1 MRRVVL
7 DTNTVLSAVLFT
19 SGRLAWLRRAWQTR
33 LTPLVC
39 KETAMELLRV
49 LAHPK
54 FGLSA
59 VEQQDLLSEFLPYAE
74 VVDLPSPWPDLPQCR
89 DDKDQVFMVLA
100 HVGRADALVTGDR
113 DLLALRA
120 DFPDLIITPDALRA
134 RVDEGRT

>member
-7 DTNTVLSAVLFT
+7 DTNAVLSALLFT

-49 LAHPK
+49 LAYPK

-89 DDKDQVFMVLA
+89 DDKDQVFLVLA
-100 HVGRADALVTGDR
+100 HAAAVRNADAAGGVLPVHGCLAALAFLPDHHAGRAACAG
-113 DLLALRA
+113 
-120 DFPDLIITPDALRA
+120 
-134 RVDEGRT
+134 G